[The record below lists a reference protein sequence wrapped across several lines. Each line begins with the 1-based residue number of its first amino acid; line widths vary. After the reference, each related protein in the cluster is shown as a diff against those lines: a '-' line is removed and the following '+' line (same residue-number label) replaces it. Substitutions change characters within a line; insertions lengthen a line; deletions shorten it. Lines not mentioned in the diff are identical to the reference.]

1 MACRFIQVVALHQ
14 ATASLVMGGSNDACS
29 FSWNGLAQQVEVA
42 GTFNDWRT
50 PGVPLQ
56 KYQDE
61 FHMVELMLPPGIH
74 QYKYIVDGRWS
85 HSECA
90 PVVKIGM
97 HNVNNVVLVKGDLGG
112 GARLPPPPAAP
123 VVQTSSSV
131 ADDAVH
137 TGT

>member
-1 MACRFIQVVALHQ
+1 VALSAQVAALHQ
-14 ATASLVMGGSNDACS
+14 ATASLVMGGSNDAVS
-29 FSWNGLAQQVEVA
+29 FSWNGRAQQVEVT

-74 QYKYIVDGRWS
+74 QYKYIIDGRWS

-97 HNVNNVVLVKGDLGG
+97 HNVNNVVLVKGDRGG
-112 GARLPPPPAAP
+112 GARLPPPPAH
-123 VVQTSSSV
+123 VQTRPG
-131 ADDAVH
+131 DAVH
-137 TGT
+137 TDM